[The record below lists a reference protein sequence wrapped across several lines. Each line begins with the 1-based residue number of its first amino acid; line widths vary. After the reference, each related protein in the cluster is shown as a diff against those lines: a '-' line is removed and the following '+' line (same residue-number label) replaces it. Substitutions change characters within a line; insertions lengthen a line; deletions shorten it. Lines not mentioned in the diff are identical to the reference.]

1 MFIAVSI
8 SASVLIAIAVLHAL
22 AAKYFSVCIVNGKRP
37 VDREFQPQTTVFL
50 SIRGCDPSLEKN
62 LVNLLQQDYENY
74 NVVAVVD
81 HQSDDAWV
89 ITHHVKSEFDTEHR
103 LQILELDEPLNSCS
117 LKCSALVQA
126 IETLSDDVEVIVLVD
141 ADVVPHREW
150 LLQATNPLA
159 DPYVGVVSG
168 NQWFEPSNR
177 SAGSLL
183 RSLWNA
189 GALVPT
195 AALANPWAGTCAMRL
210 EDVRRT
216 GLIETWKESIVD
228 DGPIRKAFEPLE
240 KQVVF
245 NPELIMVN
253 RENCTVDY
261 VDKYVPRMLRWSRM
275 YEKTFVNTFIHMLLL
290 VSSLGTTIGLTLA
303 CLFTGNWW
311 GVGIGL
317 TAIVLNVI
325 FNIAGYVIVR
335 DSIRRIESRR
345 DEVKHQHYLGHLSPG
360 RIMKLA
366 LLIPICQLG
375 FGLWTIKAI
384 FLRRIAWRQITYEIK
399 GRNDVRMLKYQP
411 INNNIEAGAT
421 ASEVSI

>member
-1 MFIAVSI
+1 MVIALYI
-8 SASVLIAIAVLHAL
+8 SAGLLALLAMVHVL

-37 VDREFQPQTTVFL
+37 VDRDFQPRTTVFL

-62 LVNLLQQDYENY
+62 LVGLLQQDYENY
-74 NVVAVVD
+74 EIVAVVD
-81 HQSDDAWV
+81 HHSDQAWS
-89 ITHHVKSEFDTEHR
+89 IAQHVKSEFDTEQR
-103 LQILELDEPLNSCS
+103 LRILELREPRNSCS

-126 IETLSDDVEVIVLVD
+126 IESLSQDVEVLVLLD

-150 LLQATNPLA
+150 LLQATSPLA

-168 NQWFEPSNR
+168 NQWFEPNSP
-177 SAGSLL
+177 AIGSLM

-210 EDVRRT
+210 ADIRRS
-216 GLIETWKESIVD
+216 GLIDIWKESIVD
-228 DGPIRKAFEPLE
+228 DGPIRKAFEPLQ

-253 RENCTVDY
+253 RENCTLDY

-275 YEKTFVNTFIHMLLL
+275 YEKTFINTLIYMLVLL
-290 VSSLGTTIGLTLA
+290 GSLITCLSLSIVSLA
-303 CLFTGNWW
+303 TGNWLGASL
-311 GVGIGL
+311 GVL
-317 TAIVLNVI
+317 ALFLNVTL
-325 FNIAGYVIVR
+325 NIASYIVVR

-345 DEVKHQHYLGHLSPG
+345 DQVKHQHYLGHLGPG

-366 LLIPICQLG
+366 ALIPVCQLG
-375 FGLWTIKAI
+375 FGLWMVKSV

-399 GRNDVRMLKYQP
+399 GRTDIRMLEYQP
-411 INNNIEAGAT
+411 INQPLEAGAT
-421 ASEVSI
+421 ASKVSI